1 MENVKRIVVKVG
13 TSTITQSDGLI
24 DYEKM
29 KNIVEQITDL
39 ENRGYEVILVS
50 SGAVGAGLGILDDME
65 RPMSIPE
72 KQVAASVGQAILIH
86 LYQSFF
92 SKHNQNISQ
101 ILLTKSDIE
110 DRERYLNVRD
120 VFFELL
126 NRNIVPIVN
135 ENDAVITDE
144 IRVGDND
151 TISALV
157 ANLIDADLLII
168 LSDIDGL
175 YDSNPM
181 ENEKAVLISEV
192 EDINNVLS
200 FAEDSNSS
208 QGTGGMITKLS
219 AANIVN
225 SFGISMIIAKGD
237 EEEILKRIVSFED
250 VGTLFIKNKN
260 SINSRT
266 QWIGFNSKVEG
277 NVTIDEGAKEAI
289 LNNNSLLPIGVKSVE
304 GEFRRGQTIGIMD
317 EEGIEIARGVTS
329 FGSESLLK
337 IIGLNSDK
345 IIEILG
351 YKDTDNVVHINNMMI
366 KE

>member
-1 MENVKRIVVKVG
+1 
-13 TSTITQSDGLI
+13 
-24 DYEKM
+24 
-29 KNIVEQITDL
+29 
-39 ENRGYEVILVS
+39 
-50 SGAVGAGLGILDDME
+50 
-65 RPMSIPE
+65 
-72 KQVAASVGQAILIH
+72 
-86 LYQSFF
+86 
-92 SKHNQNISQ
+92 
-101 ILLTKSDIE
+101 
-110 DRERYLNVRD
+110 
-120 VFFELL
+120 
-126 NRNIVPIVN
+126 
-135 ENDAVITDE
+135 
-144 IRVGDND
+144 
-151 TISALV
+151 LV

>member
-1 MENVKRIVVKVG
+1 M
-13 TSTITQSDGLI
+13 
-24 DYEKM
+24 M
-29 KNIVEQITDL
+29 KNIVMQIMYL
-39 ENRGYEVILVS
+39 ENKGYEVILVS
-50 SGAVGAGLGILDDME
+50 SGAVGAGLGVLKDMK
-65 RPMSIPE
+65 RPMNIPE
-72 KQVAASVGQAILIH
+72 KQVAASVGQVILIR
-86 LYQSFF
+86 LYQEFF
-92 SKHNQNISQ
+92 LKYNQNISQ

-110 DRERYLNVRD
+110 DRERYLNIRD

-126 NRNIVPIVN
+126 NRNIVPIIN

-151 TISALV
+151 TLSALV

-181 ENEKAVLISEV
+181 ENNKATLIKEV
-192 EDINNVLS
+192 KDITSVLS
-200 FAEDSNSS
+200 FAKDSNSS

-225 SFGISMIIAKGD
+225 SFGINMIIANGNEK
-237 EEEILKRIVSFED
+237 EILKRIVSLED
-250 VGTLFIKNKN
+250 IGTLFIKHKN
-260 SINSRT
+260 SINARR

-277 NVTIDEGAKEAI
+277 TVIIDEGAKKAI
-289 LNNNSLLPIGVKSVE
+289 LNNKSLLPIGVKSVE
-304 GEFRRGQTIGIMD
+304 GEFKRGQTIGIMD
-317 EEGIEIARGVTS
+317 KEGIEIARGLTS
-329 FGSESLLK
+329 FGSESLSK
-337 IIGLNSDK
+337 IIGLNSNK

-351 YKDTDNVVHINNMMI
+351 YKDADNVVHINNMMI